1 MNWLEDELKKRG
13 FRGKLMHFSTHVDLA
28 KELAQDAKPG
38 SVVLIKGSNSMK
50 MGEVWKAFEQIRK

>member
-1 MNWLEDELKKRG
+1 
-13 FRGKLMHFSTHVDLA
+13 MHFSTHADLA

-50 MGEVWKAFEQIRK
+50 MGEVWKAFEQLRK